1 MKKYCLLSLFL
12 LSLLAAKSQLTYK
25 ELSVQYDSAME
36 YKHLKIIPI
45 IRKGPGDPRPQYLTL
60 SKGIQSGLV
69 TVSER
74 GSASVENVHWLR
86 INNNSKIPLFIS
98 SGEVIMGGRQDRM
111 VAKDTILEPTGKDQY
126 VSVMC
131 VEEDRWSDKEKKF
144 NYFNFANIRL
154 RKVVDQSK
162 NQVSIWREIY
172 SQLDS
177 NGVKSPT
184 LAYAGQRLDKKALLL
199 AEEYRRYF
207 SNAIKKKKDSSWV
220 GFVCVTGD
228 RIIGC
233 DIFDANNVFYDQFE
247 ALVDGYAEEAIYRGA
262 AVSISDSKVKT
273 YMDKILTD
281 EKSQEAY
288 LKRNGK
294 IFKHD
299 GKVFHITGFGE

>member
-1 MKKYCLLSLFL
+1 MKKYCLLL
-12 LSLLAAKSQLTYK
+12 LSLLSLLTAQSQLTYQ
-25 ELSVQYDSAME
+25 ELSVQYDSAIE

-45 IRKGPGDPRPQYLTL
+45 IRKGPGNPGPKFLTL
-60 SKGIQSGLV
+60 RKGLQSGMV

-74 GSASVENVHWLR
+74 GTTAVENVHWLR
-86 INNNSKIPLFIS
+86 INNISKLPLYIS

-111 VAKDTILEPTGKDQY
+111 VSKDTILLPTGKDQY

-172 SQLDS
+172 TQLDS
-177 NGVKSPT
+177 NEVKSPT

-207 SNAIKKKKDSSWV
+207 SNAIKKKRDSSWV

-233 DIFDANNVFYDQFE
+233 DIFEAKNVFYDQFE
-247 ALVDGYAEEAIYRGA
+247 PLIDGYAEEAIYRGA
-262 AVSISDSKVKT
+262 AVSISDEKVKK

-288 LKRNGK
+288 LKKNGK
-294 IFKHD
+294 IFRYD

>member
-1 MKKYCLLSLFL
+1 MKGSILFVIAV
-12 LSLLAAKSQLTYK
+12 LAVFSASAQLTYR
-25 ELSVQYDSAME
+25 ELSVLYDSAIE

-45 IRKGPGDPRPQYLTL
+45 VRKGPGNPGPKFLTL
-60 SKGIQSGLV
+60 SKGLQSGLV
-69 TVSER
+69 KVSER
-74 GSASVENVHWLR
+74 GSASTENVHWLR
-86 INNNSKIPLFIS
+86 INNDSKLPLYIA

-111 VAKDTILEPTGKDQY
+111 VAKDTILVPTGKDQY

-131 VEEDRWSDKEKKF
+131 VEEDRLSDKEKKF
-144 NYFNFANIRL
+144 NYFNFANLRL

-172 SQLDS
+172 TQLDS

-184 LAYAGQRLDKKALLL
+184 LAYAGQRLDKRAILL

-207 SNAIKKKKDSSWV
+207 SNAIKKKDSTWV

-233 DIFDANNVFYDQFE
+233 DIFDASNVFYDQFE
-247 ALVDGYAEEAIYRGA
+247 GMIDGYAEEAIYRGA
-262 AVSISDSKVKT
+262 AVSISDEKVKK

-288 LKRNGK
+288 LKKNGK
-294 IFKHD
+294 IYRFD
-299 GKVFHITGFGE
+299 GKVFHITGFSE

>member
-1 MKKYCLLSLFL
+1 MKGSILFL
-12 LSLLAAKSQLTYK
+12 IAVLAVFSASAQLTYR
-25 ELSVQYDSAME
+25 ELSVLYDSAIE

-45 IRKGPGDPRPQYLTL
+45 VRKGPGNPGPKFLTL
-60 SKGIQSGLV
+60 SKGLQSGLV
-69 TVSER
+69 KVSER
-74 GSASVENVHWLR
+74 GSASTENVHWLR
-86 INNNSKIPLFIS
+86 INNDSKLPLYIA

-111 VAKDTILEPTGKDQY
+111 VAKDTILVPTGKDQY

-144 NYFNFANIRL
+144 NYFNFANLRL

-184 LAYAGQRLDKKALLL
+184 LAYAGQRLDKRAILL

-207 SNAIKKKKDSSWV
+207 SNAIKKKDSTWV

-247 ALVDGYAEEAIYRGA
+247 GMIDGYAEEAIYRGA
-262 AVSISDSKVKT
+262 AVSISDEKVKK

-288 LKRNGK
+288 LKKNGK
-294 IFKHD
+294 IYRFD
-299 GKVFHITGFGE
+299 GKVFHITGFSE

>member
-1 MKKYCLLSLFL
+1 MKKLILFL
-12 LSLLAAKSQLTYK
+12 FSFFGLLNVQAQLTYN
-25 ELSVQYDSAME
+25 ELSVQYDSAIE

-45 IRKGPGDPRPQYLTL
+45 VRKGPGNPSPKFLTL
-60 SKGIQSGLV
+60 SKGIQTGLV
-69 TVSER
+69 KVSER
-74 GSASVENVHWLR
+74 GSASTENVHWLR
-86 INNNSKIPLFIS
+86 INNESDIPLYIA

-111 VAKDTILEPTGKDQY
+111 VTKDTILIPTGKDQY

-144 NYFNFANIRL
+144 NYFNFANVRL
-154 RKVVDQSK
+154 RKVVDQSR

-199 AEEYRRYF
+199 AEEYRRF
-207 SNAIKKKKDSSWV
+207 FANTIKRKDSTWV
-220 GFVCVTGD
+220 GFVGVTGD

-233 DIFDANNVFYDQFE
+233 DIFDANGVFYDQFE
-247 ALVDGYAEEAIYRGA
+247 ALIDGYAEEAIYRGA
-262 AVSISDSKVKT
+262 AVSISNEKVKK
-273 YMDKILTD
+273 YLDKILTD

-294 IFKHD
+294 IYKYD
-299 GKVFHITGFGE
+299 GRVFHITGFGE